1 MTSIKG
7 ETIGRFRILSEIG
20 NGGMGEVY
28 PAQDTELDRRI
39 AIKFLSDEFS
49 NDTEKRPSEEIHLS

>member
-1 MTSIKG
+1 
-7 ETIGRFRILSEIG
+7 
-20 NGGMGEVY
+20 MGDVY